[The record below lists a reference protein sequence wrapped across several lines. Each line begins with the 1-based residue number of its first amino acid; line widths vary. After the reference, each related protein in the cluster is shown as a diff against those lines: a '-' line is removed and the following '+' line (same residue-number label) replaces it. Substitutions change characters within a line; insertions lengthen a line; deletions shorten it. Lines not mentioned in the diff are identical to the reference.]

1 MIRKLVGADNPKL
14 VTKVEYSG
22 DIKKALKI
30 GNELLKFS
38 RKNPLLGISANQLG
52 VMERVCI
59 ATIDGEIRVFI
70 NPVIVEKK
78 GRVLSRKEG
87 CLSFPGVRGDIWR
100 TKEITIS
107 YEQYYKLDKVSN
119 NITEIFTG
127 MNAIVIHHEI
137 DHLDG
142 IRCIDKMMNKTVEK

>member
-14 VTKVEYSG
+14 ITKVEYSG
-22 DIKKALKI
+22 DIKRALKM
-30 GNELLKFS
+30 GNELLKFA

-52 VMERVCI
+52 IMERVCI

-78 GRVLSRKEG
+78 GRVLSKKEG
-87 CLSFPGVRGDIWR
+87 CLSFPKIRGDIWR
-100 TKEITIS
+100 ANEITIS
-107 YEQYYKLDKVSN
+107 YEQYYKLDKVSV
-119 NITEIFTG
+119 NISEIFTG
-127 MNAIVIHHEI
+127 MNAVVIHHEV

-142 IRCIDKMMNKTVEK
+142 IRCIDKMMNKITEQ